1 MKKVMITMLALL
13 MMGNAYADD
22 SFSVENITLPQN
34 SEAPLAVNYSLG
46 EGSKC
51 SGFTFWIELPEGLS
65 VVHETKTVGEEVR
78 ITVPYTLGDCYYE
91 TPTFTPNLSEGYLKV
106 ACMTANSDPLT
117 KQAGTLATFRIT
129 SNGTLTVG
137 NTFKGKLHHATISD
151 EKGGVHDVASVE
163 FTITIGAPVET
174 RTVLDELST
183 EAPEAAT
190 GVDVRVKRT
199 IKAGEWSTIC
209 LPFAMSEKQVKAAFG
224 DDVLLGDFT
233 GIESTYDEA
242 EENIIRIMVN
252 FNNATAIE
260 ANHPYIIKVVNAVE
274 SFTAD
279 NVDIAPEEEPSVDKD
294 EYITGSGTKKD
305 PYVSHYNSFVG
316 TYVANTEVPELTL
329 FLNGNM
335 FYYSTG
341 ATKMKAFRGYFDFY
355 DVLTDVENAE
365 ARISFAMNED
375 RMTGISNVK
384 HEGEDRYYN
393 LKGMRVEKPGK
404 GLYIVNGKKMVIK

>member
-1 MKKVMITMLALL
+1 MKKITITMLALL
-13 MMGNAYADD
+13 MMGNAYAGD

-34 SEAPLAVNYSLG
+34 GEAPLAVNYSLG

-78 ITVPYTLGDCYYE
+78 VTVPYTLGDCYDGN
-91 TPTFTPNLSEGYLKV
+91 PTFTPNLSEGYLKV

-129 SNGTLTVG
+129 SDGTLTVG

-151 EKGGVHDVASVE
+151 EKGGVHDAASVE
-163 FTITIGAPVET
+163 FTITIGEPVDI

-199 IKAGEWSTIC
+199 IKANEWSNIC
-209 LPFAMSEKQVKAAFG
+209 LPFAMTAEQVTAAFG
-224 DDVLLGDFT
+224 NEVQLGDFN
-233 GIESTYDEA
+233 GIVSTYDED
-242 EENIIRIMVN
+242 EENIITIMVN

-260 ANHPYIIKVVNAVE
+260 ANHPYIIKVKDAISE
-274 SFTAD
+274 FTVD
-279 NVDIAPEEEPSVDKD
+279 GVDIEVEEEPSVDKD
-294 EYITGSGTKKD
+294 EYRTGQGTKKD
-305 PYVSHYNSFVG
+305 PYVYHYNSFVG

-329 FLNGNM
+329 FLNDNK

-355 DVLTDVENAE
+355 DVLTAVENAE
-365 ARISFAMNED
+365 SRISFAIDED
-375 RMTGISNVK
+375 WMTGISGVK
-384 HEGEDRYYN
+384 REDDSHYYN

-404 GLYIVNGKKMVIK
+404 GLYIVNGRKMVIK